1 MFSYVQ
7 NLRSSRTGTITPEF
21 FMTVLNSTIV
31 RENCNKIAIAL
42 VDRKKGIITPKTFE
56 ETKRRFKEK
65 LPAFLFHATF
75 PNGRRLNSL
84 AHPSGMC
91 IFDLDHLDNPWE
103 LWKKISPRKEELGI
117 LLAHITPSCEGLRL
131 VFLIPSQCYTN
142 KRGEELAKAQKWM
155 ADKLG
160 LKEYDISVK
169 DYARLSF
176 AVPESY
182 ILYLDKKALFAD
194 HSHKFADDN
203 NQTEQT
209 NGTKHDS
216 DSNIMGNPIRP
227 HSTRLENKEGEG
239 GRLQPAQQEDL
250 RIFDNVLTACNL
262 TLGNL
267 TTQGTRHTSLLI
279 LLSSGIT
286 KMIPRDRLWAC
297 IAQRT
302 PEYSNEAD
310 CIQLFD
316 DWYKNYDSP
325 NRPMSRQM
333 QRIYTQSL
341 NKEST
346 TSPSDNSEQNW
357 KLNIDAMPT
366 ALRSSLITI
375 PENMRMPV
383 LISLLPLAAT
393 YADQVT
399 YKYLNGDLQ
408 RLALMSFVVG
418 PQASGKGSCTRM
430 VNLWIKPLLEMDNKA
445 REEEDEWNEKA
456 RTRSENEQLPEVPK
470 AVIRNIPVTISNKQL
485 LTRLSNAHGHCLYS
499 FCSEIDTLIQT
510 NKAGAWSDK
519 LAVYRYAFDGD
530 YWAMD
535 YSNVET
541 IRQFVKVHYNL
552 SLLGTFGGFKR
563 FFGDENIENGLATRV
578 MLAEMPDNS
587 FMPLEP
593 YLPISAKMEQ
603 DINDGISKLINA
615 KGVHQCPK
623 LYKLFQM
630 WSDEKLDEA
639 LDNNDHV
646 MDTFRRRAA
655 VIGMRCG
662 VLLEILDGGETDRVL
677 LLSRQLADYI
687 LHEQC
692 KLFGNPLTKIYNDNS
707 MVSYKVM
714 PRKIRIMLPDEF
726 DYDTLRSLAPD
737 YSFNALRQ
745 LIHRWINRG
754 FVERKKNGLFKKLK

>member
-7 NLRSSRTGTITPEF
+7 NLKSSKTGTITPDF
-21 FMTVLNSTIV
+21 FLTVLNSTIV
-31 RENCNKIAIAL
+31 RENCNEIALAL
-42 VDRKKGIITPKTFE
+42 VDRKKGIISSKKFE
-56 ETKRRFKEK
+56 ETKRKYKEK

-75 PNGRRLNSL
+75 PTGRRLNSL
-84 AHPSGMC
+84 ANPSGMC
-91 IFDLDHLDNPWE
+91 IFDLDHYDNPRE
-103 LWKKISPRKEELGI
+103 LWKTISPRINELGI
-117 LLAHITPSCEGLRL
+117 VLAHITPSCEGLRL
-131 VFLIPSQCYTN
+131 VFLIPHECYTN
-142 KRGEELAKAQKWM
+142 KRGEELARAQKWM
-155 ADKLG
+155 AEQLG

-176 AVPESY
+176 AVPSSY
-182 ILYLDKKALFAD
+182 ILYLDKEELFAD

-209 NGTKHDS
+209 NGTKYDS
-216 DSNIMGNPIRP
+216 DSNSLGNPIRP
-227 HSTRLENKEGEG
+227 NSPCVENKEG
-239 GRLQPAQQEDL
+239 GRRQQAEQDDL
-250 RIFDNVLTACNL
+250 RIFDNVVKACNL

-267 TTQGTRHTSLLI
+267 TTVGTRHTSMLI
-279 LLSSGIT
+279 VLSSGIT

-297 IAQRT
+297 IVQRM
-302 PEYSNEAD
+302 PEFSNESD
-310 CIQLFD
+310 CVQLFD

-325 NRPMSRQM
+325 NRPLSRQM

-341 NKEST
+341 NKVST
-346 TSPSDNSEQNW
+346 STPSDNLEQNF
-357 KLNIDAMPT
+357 KLNIEAMPP

-456 RTRSENEQLPEVPK
+456 RTRSDSEQLPEIPK

-485 LTRLSNAHGHCLYS
+485 LTRLANAHGHCLYS

-552 SLLGTFGGFKR
+552 SLLGTFGGFRR

-587 FMPLEP
+587 FMPLQP

-603 DINDGISKLINA
+603 DIKQGITKLINA

-623 LYKLFQM
+623 LFKLFQM
-630 WSDEKLDEA
+630 WSQDKLDEA
-639 LDNNDHV
+639 LDNNDIV
-646 MDTFRRRAA
+646 MDTFRRRAS

-662 VLLEILDGGETDRVL
+662 VILELLDGGETDRVL
-677 LLSRQLADYI
+677 KLSRQLADYI

-692 KLFGNPLTKIYNDNS
+692 KLFGTPLTKITNDNS
-707 MVSYKVM
+707 MVTYKVR
-714 PRKIRIMLPDEF
+714 PRKIRTMLPDEF
-726 DYDTLRSLAPD
+726 DYNTLRTLAPD

-745 LIHRWINRG
+745 LIYRWVNKG
-754 FVERKKNGLFKKLK
+754 FIERKGNGIFKKIK

>member
-7 NLRSSRTGTITPEF
+7 NLKSSKTGTISPDF

-31 RENCNKIAIAL
+31 RENCNEIAL
-42 VDRKKGIITPKTFE
+42 ALIDRKKGIISAKKFE
-56 ETKRRFKEK
+56 ETKRRYKEK

-84 AHPSGMC
+84 ASPSGMC
-91 IFDLDHLDNPWE
+91 IFDLDHYANPHE
-103 LWKKISPRKEELGI
+103 LWKSISPRIKELGI
-117 LLAHITPSCEGLRL
+117 VLAHITPSCEGLRL

-155 ADKLG
+155 AQQLG

-176 AVPESY
+176 AVPSSY
-182 ILYLDKKALFAD
+182 ILYIDKEELFAD
-194 HSHKFADDN
+194 HSHKFSDDN
-203 NQTEQT
+203 NPKELKT
-209 NGTKHDS
+209 NGTKLNTDCNS
-216 DSNIMGNPIRP
+216 LGNTVRP
-227 HSTRLENKEGEG
+227 HCPSVEDKEG
-239 GRLQPAQQEDL
+239 GRRQQAEQDDL

-262 TLGNL
+262 TIGNL

-286 KMIPRDRLWAC
+286 KMLTRDRLWAC

-302 PEYSNEAD
+302 PEYSLEAD
-310 CIQLFD
+310 CKQLFD

-333 QRIYTQSL
+333 QRIYTESL
-341 NKEST
+341 NKGASA
-346 TSPSDNSEQNW
+346 SLPDDSAQDF
-357 KLNIDAMPT
+357 KLNVDAMPA

-393 YADQVT
+393 YADNVT

-418 PQASGKGSCTRM
+418 PQASGKGACTRM
-430 VNLWIKPLLEMDNKA
+430 INLWIKPLLEMDDKA
-445 REEEDEWNEKA
+445 RKAEDEWNEKA
-456 RTRSENEQLPEVPK
+456 RTRSDSEELPEVPK

-485 LTRLSNAHGHCLYS
+485 LTRLSNARGHCLYS

-552 SLLGTFGGFKR
+552 SLLGTFGGFRR
-563 FFGDENIENGLATRV
+563 FFGEENIENGLATRV

-603 DINDGISKLINA
+603 DINQGITKLINA
-615 KGVHQCPK
+615 NGVHNCPA
-623 LYKLFQM
+623 LFKLFQQ
-630 WSDEKLDEA
+630 WSEEKLDEA

-677 LLSRQLADYI
+677 KLSRLLADYI
-687 LHEQC
+687 LQEQC
-692 KLFGNPLTKIYNDNS
+692 KLFGNPLTKITKENS
-707 MVSYKVM
+707 MVSYKIK
-714 PRKIRIMLPDEF
+714 PRKLRMMLPDEF
-726 DYDTLRSLAPD
+726 DYKILRDLAPD
-737 YSFNALRQ
+737 YSFNSLRQ
-745 LIHRWINRG
+745 LVHRWVNKG
-754 FVERKKNGLFKKLK
+754 VVKKMEHGLFKKLN